1 MGLNSGA
8 LLLALGLWVSMC
20 MKGIIIR
27 LDSKVVLKIN
37 RIVFVKYLIICE
49 GQNLACG
56 LGVRALE
63 VDRQGAGGPNFC
75 SRGNKLDSQSS
86 GGQR

>member
-1 MGLNSGA
+1 
-8 LLLALGLWVSMC
+8 MC

-27 LDSKVVLKIN
+27 LDSKVAFKIN

-63 VDRQGAGGPNFC
+63 VDRRGRQGGLTFAQGEINSTLRVLENRDNSAFL
-75 SRGNKLDSQSS
+75 RTVIWA
-86 GGQR
+86 